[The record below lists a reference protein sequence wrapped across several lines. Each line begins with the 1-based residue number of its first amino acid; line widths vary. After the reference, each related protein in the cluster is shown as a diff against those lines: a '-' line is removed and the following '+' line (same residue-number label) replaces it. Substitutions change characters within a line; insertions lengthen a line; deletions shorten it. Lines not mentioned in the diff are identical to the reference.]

1 MLLEIASKRQRGP
14 SKGFPCSPSTAETNL
29 SPRLLPD
36 FLPEDQDGEIVVDQ
50 GGVVVGVLDDP

>member
-1 MLLEIASKRQRGP
+1 MFTFKV
-14 SKGFPCSPSTAETNL
+14 KTNL